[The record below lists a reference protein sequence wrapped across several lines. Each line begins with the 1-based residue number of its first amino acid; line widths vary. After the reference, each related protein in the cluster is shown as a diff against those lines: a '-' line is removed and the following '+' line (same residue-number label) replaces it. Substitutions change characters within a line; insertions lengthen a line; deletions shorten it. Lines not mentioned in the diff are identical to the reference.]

1 MMWWQCMILKSLF
14 FSYWFFFHNLVLHNP
29 LKIISFACTTTWRD
43 FSTLQTITTL
53 NEKLTWH
60 LFRVKTKM
68 LNFIVLYFRRSWH
81 TFMTHTQTTTH
92 SHFGSLTAVHITVS
106 EFIAVHSSEFWVSI
120 IADKTNTFKKMQA
133 ITFKVIANE
142 YFQKN
147 ANDYFQSNSKRIL
160 SKKCKRLLSK

>member
-14 FSYWFFFHNLVLHNP
+14 FYWFFFHNLVLHNP

-106 EFIAVHSSEFWVSI
+106 EFIAVHSSELWVSI
-120 IADKTNTFKKMQA
+120 IADKTN
-133 ITFKVIANE
+133 TFKVIANE

-147 ANDYFQSNSKRIL
+147 ASEYFQCNNKRIL
-160 SKKCKRLLSK
+160 SKTCKRILSIKYLLTNL